1 MKDKIIKDIMAAMK
15 SQDKERLTVLRS
27 VKGAMQLEEINK
39 KKDLDDNEVIAVISK
54 QIKIRKES
62 IAEFTKGN
70 RQDLVDQTEKEIA
83 ILNEYMPEQLSDEEV
98 SKIIDEAIKEVN
110 PTAPSDMG
118 KVMKLLTPKLTGKAD
133 MSNVSKLVK
142 ERINSK

>member
-83 ILNEYMPEQLSDEEV
+83 ILSEYMPEQLSDEEV